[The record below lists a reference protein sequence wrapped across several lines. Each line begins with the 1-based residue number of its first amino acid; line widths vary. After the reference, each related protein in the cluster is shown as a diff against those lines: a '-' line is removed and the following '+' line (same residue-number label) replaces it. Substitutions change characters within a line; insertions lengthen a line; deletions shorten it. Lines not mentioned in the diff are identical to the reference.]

1 MATTR
6 AGIAMAFERGEGD
19 GHLAHTSTTTHF
31 RKRGKGMATTHA
43 GITMTFERGEEG
55 GHVATTAR

>member
-19 GHLAHTSTTTHF
+19 GHLAHTSTTTAFQEEGQGH
-31 RKRGKGMATTHA
+31 GDDTH
-43 GITMTFERGEEG
+43 MTFERGEEG
-55 GHVATTAR
+55 GHVATPAR